1 MVIYEIT
8 ALVEPE
14 IRPAFEEY
22 MAERHINDLLATGYF
37 ISAYLSKNVNRYR
50 ILYFA
55 KSAETLEDYLRH
67 DAARLRAEV
76 IERFPSGIEVS
87 REQWQVIAMF
97 ER

>member
-37 ISAYLSKNVNRYR
+37 VSACLSKNENRYR

-55 KSAETLEDYLRH
+55 RSEQALEDYLRL
-67 DAARLRAEV
+67 DAARLRDDVLA
-76 IERFPSGIEVS
+76 RFPSGIEVS